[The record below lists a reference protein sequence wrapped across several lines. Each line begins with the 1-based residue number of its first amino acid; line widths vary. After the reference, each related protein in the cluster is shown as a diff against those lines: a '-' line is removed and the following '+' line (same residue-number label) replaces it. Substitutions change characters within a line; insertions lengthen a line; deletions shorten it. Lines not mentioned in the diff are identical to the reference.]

1 LLTFWTKV
9 GECDCETHM
18 EGRSTPMPRMHP
30 GCPVMMTENAD
41 VENDMANGSQGN
53 IRKVV
58 SKHGHSCHMRKI
70 NGMSV
75 KCVCA
80 SQVRHVVWD
89 MGGGVVKAIEPRA
102 AGIDCSKF
110 LSVECNVDLSMLF
123 YNIQQHSNAT
133 DKYEYDRLVKKFYD
147 YCLDL
152 LPHGYYTTLIENFNY
167 RMYPGELAYELYDL
181 YAKRE
186 LLLLRCYNSATHQS
200 NVDVSV
206 RKSLIGKLLEL
217 TDGPGFALC
226 ITTQSI
232 AIFDRCVSRHQ
243 YEKEDVSIL
252 MAAAIQLSVAYF
264 HIRHHDMHL
273 PCVELFV
280 GEINVTNEKDVSSN
294 FVGKSVYVR
303 NRLNLF
309 PFFLFMLFRT
319 TIGKWQLLAWRVPS
333 NTIFHPKMLFCQTFR
348 FS

>member
-1 LLTFWTKV
+1 
-9 GECDCETHM
+9 
-18 EGRSTPMPRMHP
+18 
-30 GCPVMMTENAD
+30 
-41 VENDMANGSQGN
+41 
-53 IRKVV
+53 
-58 SKHGHSCHMRKI
+58 
-70 NGMSV
+70 
-75 KCVCA
+75 
-80 SQVRHVVWD
+80 
-89 MGGGVVKAIEPRA
+89 
-102 AGIDCSKF
+102 
-110 LSVECNVDLSMLF
+110 
-123 YNIQQHSNAT
+123 
-133 DKYEYDRLVKKFYD
+133 
-147 YCLDL
+147 
-152 LPHGYYTTLIENFNY
+152 
-167 RMYPGELAYELYDL
+167 
-181 YAKRE
+181 
-186 LLLLRCYNSATHQS
+186 
-200 NVDVSV
+200 VSV
-206 RKSLIGKLLEL
+206 RKSLVGKLLVL

-232 AIFDRCVSRHQ
+232 AIFDRCVSKHQ

-319 TIGKWQLLAWRVPS
+319 TIGEWQLLAWRAPS

>member
-1 LLTFWTKV
+1 MTSVDYSKTLRIALGFENIGFVSASVSVPEIGKS
-9 GECDCETHM
+9 CDTM
-18 EGRSTPMPRMHP
+18 
-30 GCPVMMTENAD
+30 
-41 VENDMANGSQGN
+41 
-53 IRKVV
+53 I
-58 SKHGHSCHMRKI
+58 
-70 NGMSV
+70 
-75 KCVCA
+75 
-80 SQVRHVVWD
+80 VRH
-89 MGGGVVKAIEPRA
+89 GKAKPIGDVLVNTAHYIDYTYVGFSKKPNIFDCGEVIIEALRKTKA

-123 YNIQQHSNAT
+123 HNIQQYSNAT
-133 DKYEYDRLVKKFYD
+133 DKYEYDRLVKKFDD

-152 LPHGYYTTLIENFNY
+152 LPHGYYTTLIENFNC